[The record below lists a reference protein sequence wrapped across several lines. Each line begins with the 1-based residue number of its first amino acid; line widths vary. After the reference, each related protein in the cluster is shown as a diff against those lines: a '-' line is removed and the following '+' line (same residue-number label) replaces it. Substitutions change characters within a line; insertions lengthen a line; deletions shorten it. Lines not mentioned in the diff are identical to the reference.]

1 MMRNIFLIFIFL
13 LTSCGY
19 QPLYVKEN
27 SNPVTFSEIELVGDK
42 DINKQILS
50 AASIKTDEKSFL
62 HKKLTIKNDKKI
74 IETSKDSK
82 GQPSSYRMI
91 LNLEM
96 TIKDKNDNLI
106 QKSFVQ
112 QFEYKNMTN
121 KFELSEY
128 ESDIENGLIDR
139 IIEQVIIY
147 INI

>member
-1 MMRNIFLIFIFL
+1 MRNFFLIFIFL

-19 QPLYVKEN
+19 QPLYVKKN
-27 SNPVTFSEIELVGDK
+27 SDPVTFSEIELVGNK
-42 DINKQILS
+42 DINNRILS
-50 AASIKTDEKSFL
+50 AASIKTDEKNFL
-62 HKKLTIKNDKKI
+62 YKKLTIKNNRRI

-96 TIKDKNDNLI
+96 AITDKNDNLV
-106 QKSFVQ
+106 QKSFLK
-112 QFEYKNMTN
+112 QFDYKNMTN

-128 ESDIENGLIDR
+128 ESDIENDLIDR

>member
-1 MMRNIFLIFIFL
+1 MRNFFLIFIFL

-19 QPLYVKEN
+19 QPLYVKKN
-27 SNPVTFSEIELVGDK
+27 SDPITFSEIELVGNK
-42 DINKQILS
+42 DINNRILS
-50 AASIKTDEKSFL
+50 AASIKTDEKNFL
-62 HKKLTIKNDKKI
+62 YKKLTIKNNRRI

-96 TIKDKNDNLI
+96 AITDKNDNLV
-106 QKSFVQ
+106 QKSFLK
-112 QFEYKNMTN
+112 QFDYKNMTN

-128 ESDIENGLIDR
+128 ESDIENDLIDR